1 MQTSM
6 KQLKKDRNSL
16 KESYLPKKK
25 SLCNCHENCF
35 TPFLVSPFFCITKPL
50 SKNYNDRSK
59 NTLNIEFESSCVD
72 LHLVRKMLLK
82 CKWKS
87 LFCFFVCLF
96 EDFLYL
102 IIIMLDI
109 LILIF
114 WSSYTSTVV
123 LPVVYTIL
131 KTQIPN
137 FLNEDLHPA
146 QHFKH
151 VPH

>member
-6 KQLKKDRNSL
+6 KQHKKDRNSL

-72 LHLVRKMLLK
+72 LHLVREMLLK

-87 LFCFFVCLF
+87 LFCFFVSLF
-96 EDFLYL
+96 GDFLYL

-123 LPVVYTIL
+123 FIRRLYDI
-131 KTQIPN
+131 KNPN
-137 FLNEDLHPA
+137 SKFFERRFTPCTT
-146 QHFKH
+146 F
-151 VPH
+151 

>member
-1 MQTSM
+1 MSWKLFHT
-6 KQLKKDRNSL
+6 
-16 KESYLPKKK
+16 
-25 SLCNCHENCF
+25 
-35 TPFLVSPFFCITKPL
+35 FLGEPLFFCITKPL

-72 LHLVRKMLLK
+72 LHLVREMLLK

-87 LFCFFVCLF
+87 LFCFFVSLF
-96 EDFLYL
+96 GDFLYL

-123 LPVVYTIL
+123 FIRRLCDIKNPNSKFFLTKIYTLHNIL
-131 KTQIPN
+131 NTFHIKFFPFVRYFRISL
-137 FLNEDLHPA
+137 FFIRA
-146 QHFKH
+146 IMF
-151 VPH
+151 

>member
-1 MQTSM
+1 MQTSL

-25 SLCNCHENCF
+25 AYVIVMK
-35 TPFLVSPFFCITKPL
+35 TVSHLSWWAPFFCITKPL
-50 SKNYNDRSK
+50 SKNYKDRSK

-87 LFCFFVCLF
+87 LFCFFVSLF
-96 EDFLYL
+96 GDFLYL

-123 LPVVYTIL
+123 FIRPLYDI
-131 KTQIPN
+131 KNPN
-137 FLNEDLHPA
+137 SKFFERRFTPCTT
-146 QHFKH
+146 F
-151 VPH
+151 